1 MLLWQGLHGKCI
13 SKHLF
18 FFFGRHS
25 LSNRTKKEES
35 EAFNGSTGSGL
46 FKPLWQTSHP
56 LLLLHEEFFP
66 RFSLRSWR
74 QADHIKIKIRL
85 RSNQV
90 GAPGTLN
97 KVEPL
102 SRCVEYERSH
112 HGAFVYTDE
121 EGWRSRE
128 KNSSNDVICIFS
140 QQLIWE
146 KKMKFRK
153 QKVQVWHD
161 CGSKLT

>member
-1 MLLWQGLHGKCI
+1 MANAYLNI
-13 SKHLF
+13 F
-18 FFFGRHS
+18 FFLVGI
-25 LSNRTKKEES
+25 LWVTGQKKEES

-140 QQLIWE
+140 QQFDWYG
-146 KKMKFRK
+146 RRR
-153 QKVQVWHD
+153 WNS
-161 CGSKLT
+161 GSKKFKFGMTVAVN